1 MTAAAVSGMFH
12 RRARMATQSS
22 HKRNMLDPHPRS
34 IACAAGRVLLP
45 MNSSITARQRVG
57 SSTVSANTSTNQL
70 NTPRQQRGTPTVHN
84 AEERVRNALRIVAT
98 LLEHDEAYL
107 PIFLRLETE
116 LQALERK
123 RDALDRARAMR
134 LHVR

>member
-1 MTAAAVSGMFH
+1 
-12 RRARMATQSS
+12 
-22 HKRNMLDPHPRS
+22 
-34 IACAAGRVLLP
+34 
-45 MNSSITARQRVG
+45 MNSSITARQPVG
-57 SSTVSANTSTNQL
+57 SSTVTANTITNQINAPRQKRGTSTVL
-70 NTPRQQRGTPTVHN
+70 NT
-84 AEERVRNALRIVAT
+84 EERVRNALGIVAT

>member
-1 MTAAAVSGMFH
+1 
-12 RRARMATQSS
+12 
-22 HKRNMLDPHPRS
+22 
-34 IACAAGRVLLP
+34 

-84 AEERVRNALRIVAT
+84 TEERVRNALRIVAT